1 MVRVLNIAVLSC
13 LLSLTHSFCAFS
25 ADKSGAKVILFLGN
39 SLTAGS
45 GLDSGQAFPA
55 LIQEK
60 IDSRGW
66 NFSVINGGQSGETS
80 AGGLRRLGWFFKR
93 NIDVLV
99 LELGANDGLR
109 GFNVEGT
116 KANLQA
122 IIDRTKKKYPNV
134 QVVLAGMQLPPNLG
148 PEYAAK
154 FRAIFFDLTN
164 KNKTSLIPFLLEG
177 VGGVPRLN
185 FPDGIHP
192 NAEGHKILAENVWNV
207 LEPLLRSK

>member
-1 MVRVLNIAVLSC
+1 M
-13 LLSLTHSFCAFS
+13 
-25 ADKSGAKVILFLGN
+25 
-39 SLTAGS
+39 
-45 GLDSGQAFPA
+45 
-55 LIQEK
+55 
-60 IDSRGW
+60 
-66 NFSVINGGQSGETS
+66 INGGQSGETS

-93 NIDVLV
+93 KIDVLV
-99 LELGANDGLR
+99 LELGVNDGLR
-109 GFNVEGT
+109 GFNVEVT
-116 KANLQA
+116 KANLQV

-134 QVVLAGMQLPPNLG
+134 KVVLAGMQLPPNLG

-177 VGGVPRLN
+177 VGGVARLN